1 MVLKYVRNQ
10 MNNRLVIL
18 AGGASSRMKNSE
30 DEGRLDV
37 KQIQQANQRSKG
49 LIEIDDSGRT
59 LLDYLLLNA
68 DKAGYK
74 KVYIITGKD
83 SRLFRER
90 YKNYSGLEILFAT
103 QHIPE
108 NRLKPLGT
116 ADAVYQTMEQY
127 PELKEGQFSVCN
139 SDNLY
144 SVNALRSLRNLTAKN
159 ACIAYD
165 RDYLKFPIDR
175 ISKFALMQFDEN
187 YQLITIV
194 EKPNPSKVGKYKDVN
209 GKLRISM
216 NIFAFD
222 GALSYRFFKDCPLH
236 PIRNE
241 KEIPTVIFNMLQ
253 DDSKSMIGIPL
264 EEHVPDLTSKEDI
277 LKMSDYLKNN
287 FNS

>member
-1 MVLKYVRNQ
+1 

-18 AGGASSRMKNSE
+18 AGGASSRMKNSLVE
-30 DEGRLDV
+30 CELDA
-37 KQIQQANQRSKG
+37 KQIEQANERSKG

-68 DKAGYK
+68 YKAGYK
-74 KVYIITGKD
+74 IVYIITGKD
-83 SRLFRER
+83 ALLFRER
-90 YKNYSGLEILFAT
+90 YKSYSRLEILFAT
-103 QHIPE
+103 QHIPD

-144 SVNALRSLRNLTAKN
+144 SVNALRSLRDLKVKN

-175 ISKFALMQFDEN
+175 ISKFALMQFDKG
-187 YQLITIV
+187 YHLINIL
-194 EKPNPSKVGKYKDVN
+194 EKPNPGEIEKYKDVK
-209 GKLRISM
+209 GKLRVSM

-222 GALSYRFFKDCPLH
+222 GALSYPFFKDCPLH
-236 PIRNE
+236 SVRNE
-241 KEIPTVIFNMLQ
+241 KEIPTVIFNMLLKQ
-253 DDSKSMIGIPL
+253 PKSMIGIPL

-277 LKMSDYLKNN
+277 LKMGDYLKNN

>member
-1 MVLKYVRNQ
+1 

-18 AGGASSRMKNSE
+18 AGGASSRMKNSLI
-30 DEGRLDV
+30 EGQLDV

-68 DKAGYK
+68 GKAGYK

-83 SRLFRER
+83 SSLFRER

-103 QHIPE
+103 QHIQD

-116 ADAVYQTMEQY
+116 ADAVYQTMVQY

-144 SVNALRSLRNLTAKN
+144 SVNALGSLRDFTAKN
-159 ACIAYD
+159 ACIAYN

-175 ISKFALMQFDEN
+175 ISKFALMQFDKG
-187 YQLITIV
+187 YHLINIL
-194 EKPNPSKVGKYKDVN
+194 EKPNPSEVEKYKDVK
-209 GKLRISM
+209 GKVRVSM

-222 GALSYRFFKDCPLH
+222 GASSYPFFKDCPIH
-236 PIRNE
+236 SGRNE
-241 KEIPTVIFNMLQ
+241 KEIPTVIFNMLLKQ
-253 DDSKSMIGIPL
+253 PKSMIGIPL

-277 LKMSDYLKNN
+277 LKMGAYLKNN
-287 FNS
+287 FDS